1 MLMSER
7 AMELLEETSPAFLVN
22 HCKRSHAWAV
32 GLAKADGVTFDP
44 ELLAVAALL
53 HDLGLVYGIEDDK
66 DFEVSGGDRASAFVR
81 RHGWERPRADLVAE
95 IIRLH
100 VAADIAL
107 EDGNEAYLLWHATG
121 FDVTGHRF
129 ADLPAEFIRTTLAD
143 HPRLD
148 FAHGFSCMFA
158 EQARLRP
165 QSRAGDLVRG
175 GIVGRIEDSP
185 FDDPDG

>member
-7 AMELLEETSPAFLVN
+7 AIELLEETSPPFLVN
-22 HCKRSHAWAV
+22 HCKRSHAWAA
-32 GLAKADGVTFDP
+32 GLAAADGVPFDP

-53 HDLGLVYGIEDDK
+53 HDLGLVYGIEDGK
-66 DFEVSGGDRASAFVR
+66 DFEISGGDRASAFVR
-81 RHGWERPRADLVAE
+81 QHGWDRPRADLVAE

-100 VAADIAL
+100 VAANIAL
-107 EDGNEAYLLWHATG
+107 ADGHEAYLLWHATG
-121 FDVTGHRF
+121 LDVTGHRF
-129 ADLPAEFIRTTLAD
+129 GDLPAEFVRTTLAD

-165 QSRAGDLVRG
+165 QSRAGELVRG
-175 GIVGRIEDSP
+175 GIIGRIEGSP
-185 FDDPDG
+185 FEVSDD